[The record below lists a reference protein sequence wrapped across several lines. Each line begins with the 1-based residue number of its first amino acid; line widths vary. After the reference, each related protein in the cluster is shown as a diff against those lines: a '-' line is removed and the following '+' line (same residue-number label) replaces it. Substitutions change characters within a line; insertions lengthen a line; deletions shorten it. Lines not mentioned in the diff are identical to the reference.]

1 MEVQHEYG
9 SKAATNTAVT
19 LGAIGT
25 GLGVL
30 NGAANGGTGGFLG
43 NLFGNN
49 GQANQ
54 VSALMSEN
62 AMLKAQK
69 YTDEQVAELYR
80 AKVRDDKE
88 LAVFASNIDKRVA
101 ALETAAP
108 LREQILDGKIA
119 LVAQSA
125 DCCCKAANT
134 AIANLQATVNTIT
147 KLVVPNSAICPGWGG
162 VTITPATS
170 STTTAPAA
178 G

>member
-1 MEVQHEYG
+1 MEVTHEYA

-30 NGAANGGTGGFLG
+30 NSNNNGNGLLGGLLG
-43 NLFGNN
+43 GGNN
-49 GQANQ
+49 NQ
-54 VSALMSEN
+54 MMALMSEN
-62 AMLKAQK
+62 ATLKSEK
-69 YTDEQVAELYR
+69 YTDAQVAELYR

-88 LAVFASNIDKRVA
+88 LAVFASNIDKRVS

-108 LREQILDGKIA
+108 LREQIFDGKIA

-147 KLVVPNSAICPGWGG
+147 KLVVPNTAVCPGWGN
-162 VTITPATS
+162 VTITPAAA
-170 STTTAPAA
+170 TTTTVA
-178 G
+178 GA

>member
-1 MEVQHEYG
+1 MEVTHEYA

-30 NGAANGGTGGFLG
+30 NSNNNGNGLLGGLLG
-43 NLFGNN
+43 GGNN
-49 GQANQ
+49 NQ
-54 VSALMSEN
+54 MMALMSEN
-62 AMLKAQK
+62 ATLKSEK
-69 YTDEQVAELYR
+69 YTDAQVAELYR

-88 LAVFASNIDKRVA
+88 LAVFASNIDKRVS

-119 LVAQSA
+119 LVAQQST
-125 DCCCKAANT
+125 CCCNAATT
-134 AIANLQATVNTIT
+134 AIAGLQSAMDKIT
-147 KLVVPNSAICPGWGG
+147 KLVVPNSSVCPGWGT
-162 VTITPATS
+162 VTVAPAT
-170 STTTAPAA
+170 TPTTA